1 MTTEKFRFNKGLKSC
16 KTGFQPF
23 VMGKEIMI
31 LRTFNK
37 EKIMHFTFFQYTHT
51 RNEGQTEK

>member
-1 MTTEKFRFNKGLKSC
+1 MGPKEEAEGKSGTRLIFRGNKN
-16 KTGFQPF
+16 
-23 VMGKEIMI
+23 II